1 MKTRTLPFTSV
12 LLLIEAYAFAADK
25 HRHQRRKDV
34 HASPYINHPIQL
46 VHILTHEGDVDD
58 IPTLI
63 AALLHDTIEDTDT
76 TVEELREKFGGDIAS
91 IVQEVT
97 DDKSLPKDVRKRL
110 QIEHARALSPQ
121 AKLLKLADL
130 ISNVEETLDN
140 ESQVWSY
147 DRRMTYLEW
156 ANRVVHGLRGISP
169 ALEKRFDALYAR
181 RVEIVDKHLQQ

>member
-12 LLLIEAYAFAADK
+12 LLLIEAYAFAAEK

-46 VHILTHEGDVDD
+46 VQILTHEGVDD

-76 TVEELREKFGGDIAS
+76 SVEELREKFGGAIAS

-97 DDKSLPKDVRKRL
+97 DDKALPKDVRKRL
-110 QIEHARALSPQ
+110 QIEHAHGLSHQ
-121 AKLLKLADL
+121 AKLIKLADL

-140 ESQVWSY
+140 ESQLWTY
-147 DRRMTYLEW
+147 DRRMAYLEW

>member
-1 MKTRTLPFTSV
+1 MKTSHLSFSAIR
-12 LLLIEAYAFAADK
+12 LLTEAYAFAADK

-46 VHILTHEGDVDD
+46 VHILTHEGGIEDV
-58 IPTLI
+58 PTLV
-63 AALLHDTIEDTDT
+63 AAILHDTIEDTAT
-76 TVEELREKFGGDIAS
+76 TVEELREKFGGEIAS

-110 QIEHARALSPQ
+110 QIEHAQGLSHQ
-121 AKLLKLADL
+121 AKLVKLADL

-140 ESQVWSY
+140 ESQLWPY

-169 ALEKRFDALYAR
+169 VLEKRFDALYAR
-181 RVEIVDKHLQQ
+181 RVEIVDKHLQ